1 MESEHLGV
9 LPHHIAPTARPKV
22 ASASPQSFH
31 FCSTSPTICN
41 ECNLVQDEQRDCS
54 HPLGRRPDAQALF
67 RPRLLARLSC
77 LFPFYTSPAPKCW
90 SVWPDQS
97 LIHTHFLATICTA
110 SRLSQLGTKA
120 LRNVA
125 LSKTDDECHSQIDL
139 NVQRMTNLT
148 CMQLCSAYPIVLATF
163 VCANDSF

>member
-31 FCSTSPTICN
+31 FSSTSPTICN
-41 ECNLVQDEQRDCS
+41 ERNLVQDEQRDYS

-97 LIHTHFLATICTA
+97 LMHTHFLATLCTA

-120 LRNVA
+120 LRIVA

-139 NVQRMTNLT
+139 N
-148 CMQLCSAYPIVLATF
+148 
-163 VCANDSF
+163 